1 MRQALSAKILAE
13 ANEDDFRT
21 ANRRANLV
29 CRRLRGEA
37 LPDDNNLSERTL
49 RYWVAQYRDMEA
61 KYGNGYLG
69 LLPHTRS
76 RGPRGSKLPEATWE
90 LITEFIE
97 NDYETLKQKRKYE
110 VWIVLKNTRSN
121 RSKLQDLCARG
132 ETRGRVPTNLEAE
145 GAPRRLQGRAILL
158 AT

>member
-1 MRQALSAKILAE
+1 M
-13 ANEDDFRT
+13 
-21 ANRRANLV
+21 
-29 CRRLRGEA
+29 RRLVVRA
-37 LPDDNNLSERTL
+37 SHYNNVSERTL
-49 RYWVAQYRDMEA
+49 RYWVALYRDMEA

-110 VWIVLKNTRSN
+110 VWIVLKNTCDKRGVIAPSY
-121 RSKLQDLCARG
+121 KTFARAVR
-132 ETRGRVPTNLEAE
+132 RGAGYRQTLKRK
-145 GAPRRLQGRAILL
+145 GHRA
-158 AT
+158 AYVG